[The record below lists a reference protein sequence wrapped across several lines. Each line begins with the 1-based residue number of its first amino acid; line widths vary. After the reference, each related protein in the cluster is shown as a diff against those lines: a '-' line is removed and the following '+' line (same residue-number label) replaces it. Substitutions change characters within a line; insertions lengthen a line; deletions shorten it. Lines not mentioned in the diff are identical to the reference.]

1 MVPRPRCPAIVPA
14 LSNWGGDTAAQAP
27 TFTHAKQAV
36 IHIFAHAQ
44 TQTQYVLQT
53 NLQTSVATS
62 TGLGLTQCECL
73 ATNDRSNA
81 QRIRAYLPKRRTE
94 ADGLAHRPEV
104 TNPRLF
110 NVAKFERPCQRRTCH
125 PYTCAHTC
133 ARAKVS
139 LSLSLSRARAVSV
152 SPLDSSWKHWRKLT
166 DTGNGEGDGREQR
179 SFNLAPVKNSLE
191 QGTRNHGQGANES
204 RFSRRDGLKTDRLPD
219 ITRGNKERAQYRGLD
234 EFPLEI
240 LQKWREQRGGQR
252 EAQPR
257 HHGRVQSIIEQ
268 TAKGEIGAI

>member
-14 LSNWGGDTAAQAP
+14 LSNWSRDTAAQAP

-36 IHIFAHAQ
+36 IHIFAHAP
-44 TQTQYVLQT
+44 TQTTICVT
-53 NLQTSVATS
+53 DNLQTSIATS
-62 TGLGLTQCECL
+62 TGCDCL

-81 QRIRAYLPKRRTE
+81 QRIRAYLPKRRAE

-139 LSLSLSRARAVSV
+139 LSVSLSRTRRLRLSSGFIFEALAKTHRRRQWRGRWPRAAERQFCV
-152 SPLDSSWKHWRKLT
+152 HRK
-166 DTGNGEGDGREQR
+166 
-179 SFNLAPVKNSLE
+179 
-191 QGTRNHGQGANES
+191 
-204 RFSRRDGLKTDRLPD
+204 
-219 ITRGNKERAQYRGLD
+219 
-234 EFPLEI
+234 
-240 LQKWREQRGGQR
+240 
-252 EAQPR
+252 QPR
-257 HHGRVQSIIEQ
+257 AGD
-268 TAKGEIGAI
+268 T